1 MARLSDLNE
10 SFRVRLLNLECPT
23 FETQPW
29 VLGPPLAQR
38 RVTIIS
44 TAGLNRRNDK
54 PFTWGSK
61 DYRIIPGDLSANELV
76 MSHVSAN
83 FDRTGF
89 QQDLNVIFP
98 LDRLRELADER
109 TIGSVADFHYS
120 FMGATAPQEMESVA
134 RSLASLLKKDH
145 VNAVLLVPV

>member
-1 MARLSDLNE
+1 MARLLDLDE

-23 FETQPW
+23 FETHPW
-29 VLGPPLAQR
+29 ALGPALAQR
-38 RVTIIS
+38 RVAIIS
-44 TAGLNRRNDK
+44 TAGLHRRNDK
-54 PFTWGSK
+54 PFSWGSK
-61 DYRIIPGDLSANELV
+61 DYRVIPGSLSANELV

-98 LDRLRELADER
+98 LDRLRELAAER

-120 FMGATAPQEMESVA
+120 FMGATPPQEMEPIA
-134 RSLASLLKKDH
+134 RSLASLLKRDH
-145 VNAVLLVPV
+145 VDAVLLVPV

>member
-10 SFRVRLLNLECPT
+10 SSRVRLLNLECPT
-23 FETQPW
+23 FDNQPW
-29 VLGPPLAQR
+29 VLGPPLARR
-38 RVTIIS
+38 RVAIIS
-44 TAGLNRRNDK
+44 TAGLHWKKDK

-61 DYRIIPGDLSANELV
+61 DYRVISGDLSANELV

-98 LDRLRELADER
+98 LDRLRELAAER
-109 TIGSVADFHYS
+109 TIGTVADFHYS
-120 FMGATAPQEMESVA
+120 FMGATPPQEMEPVA
-134 RSLASLLKKDH
+134 RSLASLLKRDH
-145 VNAVLLVPV
+145 VDAVLFVPV